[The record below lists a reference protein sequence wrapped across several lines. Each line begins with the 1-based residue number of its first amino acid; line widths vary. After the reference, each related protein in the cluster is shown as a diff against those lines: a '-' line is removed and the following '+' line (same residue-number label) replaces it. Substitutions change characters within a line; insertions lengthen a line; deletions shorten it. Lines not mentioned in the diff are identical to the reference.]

1 MTQEEFA
8 KTLSLTRRQVAEI
21 EAGTANPTL
30 ETLEKIGRLFGF
42 EVGFVAKQAR

>member
-21 EAGTANPTL
+21 EADAAYPMLDTL
-30 ETLEKIGRLFGF
+30 IKIGRLFGF
-42 EVGFVAKQAR
+42 AVGYVPKAQ